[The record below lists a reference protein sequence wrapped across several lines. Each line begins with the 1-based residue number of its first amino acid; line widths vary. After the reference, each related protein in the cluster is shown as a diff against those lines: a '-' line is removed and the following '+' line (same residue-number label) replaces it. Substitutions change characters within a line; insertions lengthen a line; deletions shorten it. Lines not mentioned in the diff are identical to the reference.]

1 MWLRTFATLLTL
13 WHLCLLG
20 ALAFATTTAPAN
32 EINAIIIGGS
42 SGMGKAAAVQTV
54 KNGGNVLLVSRSADK
69 LQKAKEQ
76 IEAACGS
83 DSIGRV
89 KTRALDA
96 TDEVAVQAFADELS
110 SDDWEFDA
118 LIVSAAGKAPHGPMS
133 ELPTADTRS
142 MMETKFW
149 TAYNAAKYINPKLK
163 EGGSITFVSGVLGR
177 RPGINCCP
185 LAVTNGALEGLTR
198 SLALELGPRLR
209 VNCLSPGFCDTER
222 FDKMDSDRK
231 AAMLANT
238 ADSLPLR
245 RVGEPSDM
253 GEAIHYLATAKFV
266 TGVVLDVDGGHSIR
280 QYANSQ
286 SDPMR
291 KQSD

>member
-1 MWLRTFATLLTL
+1 MWVRTIVVVTL
-13 WHLCLLG
+13 WHFG
-20 ALAFATTTAPAN
+20 TLAFATTTQSTN
-32 EINAIIIGGS
+32 EINAIIVGGS

-69 LQKAKEQ
+69 LQQAKEQ
-76 IEAACGS
+76 IETACGGN
-83 DSIGRV
+83 IGRV

-96 TDEVAVQAFADELS
+96 TDEAAVQAFANELS
-110 SDDWEFDA
+110 SEDWEFHA
-118 LIVSAAGKAPHGPMS
+118 LIVSAAGRAPHGPMTD
-133 ELPTADTRS
+133 LPTADTRS

-222 FDKMDSDRK
+222 FDRMDTDRK

-245 RVGEPSDM
+245 RVGESSDM

-280 QYANSQ
+280 QYANSN

>member
-1 MWLRTFATLLTL
+1 MRLRIVLVLSL
-13 WHLCLLG
+13 WHLSS
-20 ALAFATTTAPAN
+20 AFATTTTNKASN

-42 SGMGKAAAVQTV
+42 SGMGKAAAVETV
-54 KNGGNVLLVSRSADK
+54 LNGGNVLLVSRSLEK
-69 LQKAKEQ
+69 LQRAKGQ
-76 IEAACGS
+76 ICDTSGC
-83 DSIGRV
+83 SIDQIRTKV
-89 KTRALDA
+89 LDA
-96 TDEVAVQAFADELS
+96 TDEEAVHAFASELS
-110 SDDWEFDA
+110 SDDWEFDS
-118 LIVSAAGKAPHGPMS
+118 LIVSAAGKAPHGPIT
-133 ELPTADTRS
+133 ELPISDTRS

-222 FDKMDSDRK
+222 FEHMDKDRK

-253 GEAIHYLATAKFV
+253 GEAIHYLATAKFI
-266 TGVVLDVDGGHSIR
+266 TGVILDVDGGHTIR
-280 QYANSQ
+280 QYANAN

>member
-1 MWLRTFATLLTL
+1 VGTNNCCSDTWRLSSLGTLV
-13 WHLCLLG
+13 
-20 ALAFATTTAPAN
+20 FATTTQSTN
-32 EINAIIIGGS
+32 EINAIIVGGS

-69 LQKAKEQ
+69 LQQAKEQ
-76 IEAACGS
+76 IETACGGN
-83 DSIGRV
+83 IGRV

-96 TDEVAVQAFADELS
+96 TDEAAVQAFANELS
-110 SDDWEFDA
+110 SEDWEFDA
-118 LIVSAAGKAPHGPMS
+118 LIVSAAGRAPHGPMT

-149 TAYNAAKYINPKLK
+149 TAYNAAKYINPKLR

-222 FDKMDSDRK
+222 FDRMDTDRK

-245 RVGEPSDM
+245 RVGESSDM

-280 QYANSQ
+280 QYANSN